1 MTDSKE
7 TGKSKAGTDANRE
20 PIRRKRRP
28 IGGLLDPHGEIA
40 SRLKVLY
47 AEVEREPIP
56 AELID
61 LLERLDEAEAKS
73 IQHDQ

>member
-1 MTDSKE
+1 MTDPTE
-7 TGKSKAGTDANRE
+7 TDEPKE

-28 IGGLLDPHGEIA
+28 VGGLLDPHGEIA
-40 SRLKVLY
+40 SRLRILY
-47 AEVEREPIP
+47 AEVEQEPIP
-56 AELID
+56 TELID

>member
-1 MTDSKE
+1 MTKPPRHRGPAE
-7 TGKSKAGTDANRE
+7 
-20 PIRRKRRP
+20 
-28 IGGLLDPHGEIA
+28 GLLDPHGEIA
-40 SRLKVLY
+40 ARLRALY

-73 IQHDQ
+73 ALHEK